1 MFGSISPVPAFSQLR
16 IDTTYPSPD
25 TARAAVVG
33 EVDLATAPEVRDRLL
48 NVLRKYPPATLL
60 VDLSGVTFLDCTG
73 LGALI
78 AVRNAAVRVDCHLRV
93 TSPPPIVYRMLDLTG
108 LLSVLTAPPGQ
119 PRRPVMHGDNASG
132 VGFTADPVRKSAR
145 GWSLRDM
152 ETTTWPIL
160 NH

>member
-1 MFGSISPVPAFSQLR
+1 MFTSISPVPAFSQMR

-33 EVDLATAPEVRDRLL
+33 EVDLATAPELRDRLL
-48 NVLRKYPPATLL
+48 NVFRKYPPAALL

-93 TSPPPIVYRMLDLTG
+93 TSPPPFVHRILDLTG

-119 PRRPVMHGDNASG
+119 PL
-132 VGFTADPVRKSAR
+132 RKSVR
-145 GWSLRDM
+145 GWALRDM
-152 ETTTWPIL
+152 ETMMRPIL